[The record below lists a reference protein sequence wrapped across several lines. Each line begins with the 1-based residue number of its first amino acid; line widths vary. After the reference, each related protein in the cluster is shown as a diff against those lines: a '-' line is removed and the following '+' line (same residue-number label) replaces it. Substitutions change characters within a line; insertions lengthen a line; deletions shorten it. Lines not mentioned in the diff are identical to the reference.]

1 MIYKIVLQTIT
12 KYEWKQYYVINDYY
26 MFLSFYINYK
36 YNKNILIYIYENIY
50 IFFNSLYVNLL
61 K

>member
-12 KYEWKQYYVINDYY
+12 KYEWKQYHVINDYY